1 MFHNLAQLVILAVTR
16 RQVKLFI
23 APENLY
29 PAIRAAAQAAAGQQ
43 DITEIDID
51 VLGPNT
57 ACEQFRTAGRAGNVI
72 LIKAVS
78 QVGPLEA
85 MVYVWH
91 QSGWRYGTGRGDL
104 LKADGTTDRSD
115 RTKEG
120 CVVMLFVTPEAY
132 DRMDQST
139 LQRVYPPAHAYYFR
153 SDQERSWD
161 IFKR

>member
-16 RQVKLFI
+16 RQVKIIHRPRKFI
-23 APENLY
+23 PGHQGRRTSCGWPTGHHGDRY
-29 PAIRAAAQAAAGQQ
+29 RRA
-43 DITEIDID
+43 
-51 VLGPNT
+51 
-57 ACEQFRTAGRAGNVI
+57 RARARPVTIPHSGTCWQCD

-91 QSGWRYGTGRGDL
+91 QSGWKYGTGRGDL
-104 LKADGTTDRSD
+104 LKADGTTIRSD

-139 LQRVYPPAHAYYFR
+139 LQRVYPPRTR
-153 SDQERSWD
+153 SFPVRAGTQLGHS
-161 IFKR
+161 KR